1 MRWLHI
7 VSALFRDGG
16 PSGIVINTG
25 PFEHIGFAIF
35 AIEAAGALVRG
46 VLLRRLI
53 IQAAL
58 RARKHDRGLCYGGH
72 PAIMRRW
79 LAGSIRYCP
88 GFEGTRAPNV
98 APGMIEVSLRLR
110 RSARGMRSQKFNVV
124 GNRAF
129 DPLRLYVRVTVVAG
143 FECRALPCDFR
154 DGRRGSE
161 QLAHDCRAIFRKSC
175 PMVLRIVLG

>member
-7 VSALFRDGG
+7 ASALFRDGG

-88 GFEGTRAPNV
+88 GFEG
-98 APGMIEVSLRLR
+98 PGRPGWLSGFLTILFELDQR
-110 RSARGMRSQKFNVV
+110 RK
-124 GNRAF
+124 
-129 DPLRLYVRVTVVAG
+129 
-143 FECRALPCDFR
+143 
-154 DGRRGSE
+154 
-161 QLAHDCRAIFRKSC
+161 
-175 PMVLRIVLG
+175 

>member
-1 MRWLHI
+1 MRWLRI

-72 PAIMRRW
+72 PAVMR
-79 LAGSIRYCP
+79 
-88 GFEGTRAPNV
+88 
-98 APGMIEVSLRLR
+98 
-110 RSARGMRSQKFNVV
+110 
-124 GNRAF
+124 
-129 DPLRLYVRVTVVAG
+129 
-143 FECRALPCDFR
+143 
-154 DGRRGSE
+154 
-161 QLAHDCRAIFRKSC
+161 
-175 PMVLRIVLG
+175 

>member
-1 MRWLHI
+1 MQWLHI

-25 PFEHIGFAIF
+25 PFEHIGFAFF

-72 PAIMRRW
+72 PANMRRW
-79 LAGSIRYCP
+79 LAGSIRYCT
-88 GFEGTRAPNV
+88 GFEGPGRLFRRHNAP
-98 APGMIEVSLRLR
+98 PHSLWLTFL
-110 RSARGMRSQKFNVV
+110 S
-124 GNRAF
+124 
-129 DPLRLYVRVTVVAG
+129 
-143 FECRALPCDFR
+143 
-154 DGRRGSE
+154 
-161 QLAHDCRAIFRKSC
+161 
-175 PMVLRIVLG
+175 

>member
-7 VSALFRDGG
+7 ASALFRDGG

-25 PFEHIGFAIF
+25 RFEHIGFAIF
-35 AIEAAGALVRG
+35 AIETAGALVRG

-79 LAGSIRYCP
+79 LASSIRNCP
-88 GFEGTRAPNV
+88 GFEW
-98 APGMIEVSLRLR
+98 S
-110 RSARGMRSQKFNVV
+110 
-124 GNRAF
+124 
-129 DPLRLYVRVTVVAG
+129 
-143 FECRALPCDFR
+143 
-154 DGRRGSE
+154 GRRTCDLCLSE
-161 QLAHDCRAIFRKSC
+161 IKSGHIRDAIR
-175 PMVLRIVLG
+175 R

>member
-25 PFEHIGFAIF
+25 PFEHSGFAIF

-72 PAIMRRW
+72 PAITLLIAAFRHRIYLRGLLTIV
-79 LAGSIRYCP
+79 LAGLLTLCRKTATKARLFWS
-88 GFEGTRAPNV
+88 
-98 APGMIEVSLRLR
+98 EVEDK
-110 RSARGMRSQKFNVV
+110 AG
-124 GNRAF
+124 G
-129 DPLRLYVRVTVVAG
+129 PL
-143 FECRALPCDFR
+143 
-154 DGRRGSE
+154 
-161 QLAHDCRAIFRKSC
+161 
-175 PMVLRIVLG
+175 

>member
-1 MRWLHI
+1 MSLALAGYHVP
-7 VSALFRDGG
+7 VSPRQRKGGLAPARQRLLAPQGGFRFLGFYGLRATGSAPSSFTIRRLAIGHGDQLG

-72 PAIMRRW
+72 PAIMR
-79 LAGSIRYCP
+79 
-88 GFEGTRAPNV
+88 
-98 APGMIEVSLRLR
+98 
-110 RSARGMRSQKFNVV
+110 
-124 GNRAF
+124 
-129 DPLRLYVRVTVVAG
+129 
-143 FECRALPCDFR
+143 
-154 DGRRGSE
+154 
-161 QLAHDCRAIFRKSC
+161 
-175 PMVLRIVLG
+175 

>member
-1 MRWLHI
+1 MIPQASPIFLPVDRRQRTGGLAQPVFPGNSCLPSKGGLSRSI
-7 VSALFRDGG
+7 GASARADSPSPSFPATPACPPREGFRFLGFYGLRAARGAPSGFTIRRLWDGG

-35 AIEAAGALVRG
+35 AIEAAGALVRA

-72 PAIMRRW
+72 PAIMHRW

-88 GFEGTRAPNV
+88 GFEGTRTPNV
-98 APGMIEVSLRLR
+98 
-110 RSARGMRSQKFNVV
+110 
-124 GNRAF
+124 
-129 DPLRLYVRVTVVAG
+129 
-143 FECRALPCDFR
+143 
-154 DGRRGSE
+154 
-161 QLAHDCRAIFRKSC
+161 
-175 PMVLRIVLG
+175 

>member
-1 MRWLHI
+1 MKRFPGPGTPACLQGG
-7 VSALFRDGG
+7 FRFLGFYGLRAARGAPSGFTIRRLPIAYGDQLG

-79 LAGSIRYCP
+79 LAGSIRYCT
-88 GFEGTRAPNV
+88 GFEGTRAPLS
-98 APGMIEVSLRLR
+98 ASQ
-110 RSARGMRSQKFNVV
+110 RSTAQS
-124 GNRAF
+124 
-129 DPLRLYVRVTVVAG
+129 
-143 FECRALPCDFR
+143 
-154 DGRRGSE
+154 
-161 QLAHDCRAIFRKSC
+161 LAHISFRAAMTGTLSLCAQHRGFQLTTRC
-175 PMVLRIVLG
+175 GQTE

>member
-7 VSALFRDGG
+7 VSALFRDEG

-79 LAGSIRYCP
+79 MAGSIRYCT
-88 GFEGTRAPNV
+88 G
-98 APGMIEVSLRLR
+98 LR
-110 RSARGMRSQKFNVV
+110 RDPDAERMAAAGAPDRICRPAR
-124 GNRAF
+124 RAH
-129 DPLRLYVRVTVVAG
+129 L
-143 FECRALPCDFR
+143 
-154 DGRRGSE
+154 
-161 QLAHDCRAIFRKSC
+161 
-175 PMVLRIVLG
+175 

>member
-1 MRWLHI
+1 MCRSSGAIAQADSPSPTIPATPACPPRGAFAFLGFYGLRAARGAPSGFTIRRLVIGHGDQ
-7 VSALFRDGG
+7 LG

-72 PAIMRRW
+72 PAIMRCW
-79 LAGSIRYCP
+79 LAGSIRYCT
-88 GFEGTRAPNV
+88 G
-98 APGMIEVSLRLR
+98 LR
-110 RSARGMRSQKFNVV
+110 RDPGAERVTAGARG
-124 GNRAF
+124 
-129 DPLRLYVRVTVVAG
+129 VARCFSG
-143 FECRALPCDFR
+143 
-154 DGRRGSE
+154 
-161 QLAHDCRAIFRKSC
+161 KN
-175 PMVLRIVLG
+175 